1 MERCSVAR
9 TVTWVATEN
18 YLCLCLA
25 SGASKE
31 DTAEQKLSLQLLRS
45 EPITVAFSVYLWN
58 ALVAQQAVRALNHGA
73 GFVWSKSVPQQDES
87 GGVSF
92 L

>member
-1 MERCSVAR
+1 M
-9 TVTWVATEN
+9 EN
-18 YLCLCLA
+18 YLCLRLA

>member
-45 EPITVAFSVYLWN
+45 EPITVAFSVYL
-58 ALVAQQAVRALNHGA
+58 
-73 GFVWSKSVPQQDES
+73 
-87 GGVSF
+87 
-92 L
+92 